1 MEKVDYAG
9 WSNCYRL
16 HNDIIEL
23 VVTADVGPRIIR
35 FAFIGQDNEFRE
47 FHDLL
52 GLTGGDAWRI
62 YGGHRFWHA
71 PEVHPRTYYPDNA
84 PVKVAQ
90 HGDFV
95 RVTQPTESTT
105 GIQKQIDLRLAPD
118 AAHVSLTHRL
128 RNNNLWA
135 VELAPWALSVMAQ
148 GGKAIIPLPPRGSH
162 QDNLLPA
169 NTLTRWAYADM
180 SDPRWTWSR
189 KYVMLQQ
196 DPGAK
201 TPQKAGLMVPD
212 GWAAHVRAG
221 HLFIK
226 KFTHVPG
233 ARYPDWGCSVETFT
247 DADFLEVETLG
258 PLVSLGPGAEVEH
271 IEHWFLFDGVPTP
284 QTDADV
290 DKHVMPHVRS
300 VLVQ

>member
-1 MEKVDYAG
+1 M
-9 WSNCYRL
+9 
-16 HNDIIEL
+16 
-23 VVTADVGPRIIR
+23 
-35 FAFIGQDNEFRE
+35 
-47 FHDLL
+47 
-52 GLTGGDAWRI
+52 
-62 YGGHRFWHA
+62 
-71 PEVHPRTYYPDNA
+71 
-84 PVKVAQ
+84 
-90 HGDFV
+90 
-95 RVTQPTESTT
+95 
-105 GIQKQIDLRLAPD
+105 
-118 AAHVSLTHRL
+118 
-128 RNNNLWA
+128 
-135 VELAPWALSVMAQ
+135 
-148 GGKAIIPLPPRGSH
+148 
-162 QDNLLPA
+162 
-169 NTLTRWAYADM
+169 WAYTDM